1 VEVLACILSNPCPTS
16 IPNGLEPKFEDITDI
31 KSAFKNNEEDS
42 YCSFIEE
49 EQVSLVP
56 EPKLPPVAQGFHN
69 SDHNEVETTIHDLQH
84 HEHTTMQPHFQNHN
98 PSRDE
103 EEQGRVLKKVNSPSL
118 SPGDFLEDIVCFCGR
133 TDLFPECFG
142 WVRCESC
149 EDYMH
154 GSCADFLSNDQMLMK
169 TTKRKGSTIPWC
181 SATRCPCCVGETIN
195 HKYPIHSRATIIITP
210 PAILD
215 QWHREIRR
223 HVSLD
228 LKIIIYPGIREMCSK
243 GKVPNVKYCH
253 VKNLADA
260 DIILTTFPS
269 LLVSVFV
276 FFENCLAM
284 LQNITLVFILYF
296 CIIGRSTSQR
306 QIFI

>member
-1 VEVLACILSNPCPTS
+1 MEVLACILSNPCPS
-16 IPNGLEPKFEDITDI
+16 SVPNCLEPKFDDITDI
-31 KSAFKNNEEDS
+31 KSPYKNNEEDTYS
-42 YCSFIEE
+42 SFIEE
-49 EQVSLVP
+49 EQVALVP
-56 EPKLPPVAQGFHN
+56 EPKLPPVAQGLQN
-69 SDHNEVETTIHDLQH
+69 SDHNEVETTTHDLQH
-84 HEHTTMQPHFQNHN
+84 NENTTTPTHLQHHN
-98 PSRDE
+98 TSHDE
-103 EEQGRVLKKVNSPSL
+103 ENQGRLVRKANSPSL

-149 EDYMH
+149 EEYMH
-154 GSCADFLSNDQMLMK
+154 GSCADFLSKDQMLMK
-169 TTKRKGSTIPWC
+169 TTKRKGSTILWC
-181 SATRCPCCVGETIN
+181 SATRCPCCVGEKIN

-243 GKVPNVKYCH
+243 GKVPNLKFCH

-269 LLVSVFV
+269 LMVSVC

-284 LQNITLVFILYF
+284 LQSITLVFILYV
-296 CIIGRSTSQR
+296 CI
-306 QIFI
+306 F